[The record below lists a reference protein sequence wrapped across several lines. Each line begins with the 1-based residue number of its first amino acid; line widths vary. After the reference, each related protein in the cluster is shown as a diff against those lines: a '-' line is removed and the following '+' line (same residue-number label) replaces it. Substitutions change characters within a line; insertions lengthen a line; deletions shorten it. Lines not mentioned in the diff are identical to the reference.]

1 MDITRRRALG
11 IASPAVAAAVAAACT
26 PTSPAPGP
34 TTTVPDGSG
43 ATHQLVLSDFAPEG
57 GVESAR
63 QGLQDAL
70 AELRD
75 AGGGELLVDGL
86 FLIDGWGVDVA
97 MELDQ
102 LNFVT
107 IRGAGGYCGFI
118 LRGDDAE
125 RVMLNLGRIVSLRLV
140 DLVVYGSGEYNT
152 AAPQTIRPDFKKG
165 LYLWDCASVS
175 IDRCLFVGLVG
186 NTVGEGSSWDLGA
199 VIHAERAPL
208 YLRDTLFL
216 GCGGTIAGWGA
227 PHDTPLV
234 RSAAFT
240 SFVAEN
246 CRWMDVYDGGW
257 QGEPQRFR
265 RQPSAHVLLQDP
277 WMPDGGM
284 RGHNVRGA
292 VLRNCHFDEAAA
304 CAIEVGPHP
313 GGSRMRQLM
322 VDTCSIA
329 SASAVMNTTGRRKA
343 APLLVRDVD
352 DVKVVSSFFGDY
364 GSHPVAMRFE
374 GCDHVLVDG
383 ATGAS
388 PATTVQADAGCNT
401 LVHRSLRGTLGVVDS
416 AAQRTV
422 DLEQHYGAGAA
433 PVDTAPAAVVSSGAS
448 LLPDPLIAATMSRT
462 SAIRDLAVLTPGRL
476 HLVAIELP
484 AGLAV
489 RHITFFSGRNGLSSA
504 AHQWFALFDAA
515 GALLAVT
522 DDDAGA
528 GWEPGSAKT
537 LATTTT
543 HVTSSAGIHYL
554 GIVVAGGAVPSLLGA
569 ESDAAVAALPPV
581 LAGTGTEGIGAP
593 PSGPF
598 SSPIVASPLMPLAG
612 VS

>member
-1 MDITRRRALG
+1 MEFTRRRALG

-26 PTSPAPGP
+26 PTSPTPGP
-34 TTTVPDGSG
+34 TTTVPDGTV

-70 AELRD
+70 AQLRD

-97 MELDQ
+97 MDLDQ

-107 IRGAGGYCGFI
+107 IRGAGGYCGFV
-118 LRGDDAE
+118 LRGDDPE

-140 DLVVYGSGEYNT
+140 DLVFYGSAEFNT
-152 AAPQTIRPDFKKG
+152 ASPQTLRPDFKKG

-175 IDRCLFVGLVG
+175 VDRCLFVGLVG
-186 NTVGEGSSWDLGA
+186 NTVAETSSWDLGA

-227 PHDTPLV
+227 AHDTPVV

-257 QGEPQRFR
+257 LGEPQRFR
-265 RQPSAHVLLQDP
+265 RHPSAHVLLQDP
-277 WMPDGGM
+277 WTPDGGM

-313 GGSRMRQLM
+313 GGARMRQLM

-343 APLLVRDVD
+343 APLLVRAVD

-383 ATGAS
+383 ATGAA
-388 PATTVQADAGCNT
+388 PVTTVQADAGCNT
-401 LVHRSLRGTLGVVDS
+401 LVHRSLRGSLSIVDS

-422 DLEQHYGAGAA
+422 DLEQLYGGGAPPAQAATA
-433 PVDTAPAAVVSSGAS
+433 PVASSGAP
-448 LLPDPLIAATMSRT
+448 LLPEPLSFATMPRT
-462 SAIRDLAVLTPGRL
+462 PAIRDLAVLVPGRL
-476 HLVAIELP
+476 HLAAIELP
-484 AGLAV
+484 EGLAIQ
-489 RHITFFSGRNGLSSA
+489 RITFFSGQEGLATAS
-504 AHQWFALFDAA
+504 HLWFALFDAS
-515 GALLAVT
+515 GELLAVT
-522 DDDAGA
+522 TDDAGV
-528 GWEPGSAKT
+528 GWAPGSAKT

-543 HVTSSAGIHYL
+543 HVTGGGGIHYL
-554 GIVVAGGAVPSLLGA
+554 GIVVAGGSVPSLLGV

-581 LAGTGTEGIGAP
+581 LAGTGADGLGPP
-593 PSGPF
+593 PSGALT
-598 SSPIVASPLMPLAG
+598 SPVVASPLVPLAG